1 MLRTDGLNLVKCRH
15 NGTSAAEK
23 VFHLVD
29 ENTFQWNTGLFSKM
43 KQGIQLSF
51 TTDVRSSS
59 LHLASLISAR
69 SAKEPSLLKE
79 KVDNLYK
86 FN

>member
-43 KQGIQLSF
+43 KQGIQLSY
-51 TTDVRSSS
+51 TTDV
-59 LHLASLISAR
+59 
-69 SAKEPSLLKE
+69 
-79 KVDNLYK
+79 
-86 FN
+86 